1 MKNHRNHRAKLIS
14 ITTNLGI
21 EKRFKNSN
29 RYMSLSSLSKD
40 LPSKTE
46 SSTLDSFMINSQTN
60 RSDYS
65 FKSEIKNKQ
74 NNLLKFQNA
83 TKSFDEIPNNNEKVI
98 RTTIK
103 IPTRR
108 EKQFITSGKITEKLI
123 KTQTANIEKESKK
136 PKRNKDYLNIKSK
149 KEYLNEEKRKHDEI
163 NNQIK
168 NDFFKALEID
178 KNKFL
183 KNTNLINLNVEE
195 KIKKT
200 ISTTLYDNLQLTK
213 EIKQLYLNDY
223 IKYCQEMMKNKKK
236 ANIYEVIK
244 KEQLDEIE
252 RTQKINEIRIR
263 NEKKKALRKKILII
277 ILTLAAHLY
286 RSRLSISQFLEI
298 HEQSL
303 DKLSFFKE
311 DFDIL
316 KTAIK
321 NDNQRKV
328 KLLVE
333 GNKFLCQMFDDF
345 NQTALHVAAKR
356 PRGEIIKLI
365 LKAGAKI
372 DAQDIAGRTALHYA
386 CLYNNLE
393 NVEILLYEYASPLKL
408 DNSGKEPGDYTT
420 DKVIKFFTDRA
431 KTLVD
436 LNLIGINIRESL
448 KRIRTGLEYFFNIP
462 ERRLRMM
469 IG

>member
-1 MKNHRNHRAKLIS
+1 MKKHRKELIS
-14 ITTNLGI
+14 IATDLGN
-21 EKRFKNSN
+21 EKLFKNN
-29 RYMSLSSLSKD
+29 IRYMSLSRLTKD

-46 SSTLDSFMINSQTN
+46 ASTLDSIFINSLTN

-65 FKSEIKNKQ
+65 IKSEVKNNQ
-74 NNLLKFQNA
+74 NNNDSKIQNN
-83 TKSFDEIPNNNEKVI
+83 TKSFDVTSNNFENNLRKK
-98 RTTIK
+98 IK

-123 KTQTANIEKESKK
+123 KKERAIIEKESKK
-136 PKRNKDYLNIKSK
+136 PKRNKDYLNIKSNL
-149 KEYLNEEKRKHDEI
+149 EYLKEKKRKHDEI
-163 NNQIK
+163 NNEIK
-168 NDFFKALEID
+168 NDFFNALEID

-183 KNTNLINLNVEE
+183 NNSHFININIEE

-223 IKYCQEMMKNKKK
+223 IKYCEEMMRNKKK

-244 KEQLDEIE
+244 KEQLDEKE

-286 RSRLSISQFLEI
+286 RSRLSISQFLKI
-298 HEQSL
+298 HEESL
-303 DKLSFFKE
+303 DKLSFFRE

-321 NDNQRKV
+321 NNNERKV

-333 GNKFLCQMFDDF
+333 GNKYLCQMFDDF

-365 LKAGAKI
+365 LKSGAKI

-393 NVEILLYEYASPLKL
+393 NVEILLHDYASPLKL
-408 DNSGKEPGDYTT
+408 DNLGKEPGDYTT
-420 DKVIKFFTDRA
+420 DKVIKFFIDRA

-436 LNLIGINIRESL
+436 LSLSRINIVESL
-448 KRIRTGLEYFFNIP
+448 KRIRSGLEYFFNIP
-462 ERRLRMM
+462 ERKLRRM

>member
-83 TKSFDEIPNNNEKVI
+83 TKSFDEIPKNNEKVI

-263 NEKKKALRKKILII
+263 NEKKKELRKKILII

-436 LNLIGINIRESL
+436 LNLIRINIRESL

>member
-1 MKNHRNHRAKLIS
+1 MKSHRTKLIS
-14 ITTNLGI
+14 ITTNIEI
-21 EKRFKNSN
+21 EKGFKNSN
-29 RYMSLSSLSKD
+29 KYMSLSRLSKD

-46 SSTLDSFMINSQTN
+46 STTLDSFLINSQTN

-65 FKSEIKNKQ
+65 FKSMIKNKQ
-74 NNLLKFQNA
+74 NNLSKVQNE
-83 TKSFDEIPNNNEKVI
+83 TKSFDEIPNNIENKF
-98 RTTIK
+98 RKSIK

-123 KTQTANIEKESKK
+123 KKQKENIEKESKK
-136 PKRNKDYLNIKSK
+136 PKKNKDFLKSNL
-149 KEYLNEEKRKHDEI
+149 EYLNEEKRKYDEI
-163 NNQIK
+163 NDQIK
-168 NDFFKALEID
+168 TEFFNALEKD
-178 KNKFL
+178 KNEFL
-183 KNTNLINLNVEE
+183 KNFKLIHLNVEE

-200 ISTTLYDNLQLTK
+200 ISSTLYDNLQLTK

-303 DKLSFFKE
+303 HKLSFFKD

-356 PRGEIIKLI
+356 PRGEIIRLI
-365 LKAGAKI
+365 LKSGAKI

-436 LNLIGINIRESL
+436 LNLIRINIRESL

-462 ERRLRMM
+462 ERRLRRM

>member
-1 MKNHRNHRAKLIS
+1 MKSHRTKLIS
-14 ITTNLGI
+14 ITTNIEI
-21 EKRFKNSN
+21 EKGFKNSN
-29 RYMSLSSLSKD
+29 KYMSLSRLSKD

-46 SSTLDSFMINSQTN
+46 SSTLDSFLINSQTN

-74 NNLLKFQNA
+74 NNLSKVQNE
-83 TKSFDEIPNNNEKVI
+83 TKSFDEIPNNIENKF
-98 RTTIK
+98 RKSIK

-123 KTQTANIEKESKK
+123 KKQKENIEKESKN
-136 PKRNKDYLNIKSK
+136 PKKNKDFIKINL
-149 KEYLNEEKRKHDEI
+149 EYLNEEKRKHDEI
-163 NNQIK
+163 NDQIK
-168 NDFFKALEID
+168 TEFFNALEKD
-178 KNKFL
+178 KNEFL
-183 KNTNLINLNVEE
+183 KNSKLINLNIGE

-200 ISTTLYDNLQLTK
+200 ISSTLYDNLQLTK

-303 DKLSFFKE
+303 HKLSFFKD

-356 PRGEIIKLI
+356 PRGEIIRLI
-365 LKAGAKI
+365 LKSGAKI
-372 DAQDIAGRTALHYA
+372 DAQDITGRTALHYA

-462 ERRLRMM
+462 ERRLRKM

>member
-83 TKSFDEIPNNNEKVI
+83 TKSFDEIPKNNEKVI

-123 KTQTANIEKESKK
+123 KKQTANIEKESKK

-168 NDFFKALEID
+168 NDFFKALEKD

-263 NEKKKALRKKILII
+263 NEKKKDLRKKILII
-277 ILTLAAHLY
+277 IITLAAHLY

-436 LNLIGINIRESL
+436 LNLIRINIRESL
-448 KRIRTGLEYFFNIP
+448 KRIRTGLEYFFHIP

>member
-83 TKSFDEIPNNNEKVI
+83 TKSFEEIPNNNEKVI

-123 KTQTANIEKESKK
+123 KKQTANIEKESKK

-168 NDFFKALEID
+168 NDFFKALEKD

-195 KIKKT
+195 KIKK
-200 ISTTLYDNLQLTK
+200 N
-213 EIKQLYLNDY
+213 
-223 IKYCQEMMKNKKK
+223 
-236 ANIYEVIK
+236 NI
-244 KEQLDEIE
+244 
-252 RTQKINEIRIR
+252 N
-263 NEKKKALRKKILII
+263 NII
-277 ILTLAAHLY
+277 
-286 RSRLSISQFLEI
+286 
-298 HEQSL
+298 
-303 DKLSFFKE
+303 
-311 DFDIL
+311 
-316 KTAIK
+316 
-321 NDNQRKV
+321 
-328 KLLVE
+328 
-333 GNKFLCQMFDDF
+333 
-345 NQTALHVAAKR
+345 
-356 PRGEIIKLI
+356 
-365 LKAGAKI
+365 
-372 DAQDIAGRTALHYA
+372 
-386 CLYNNLE
+386 
-393 NVEILLYEYASPLKL
+393 
-408 DNSGKEPGDYTT
+408 
-420 DKVIKFFTDRA
+420 
-431 KTLVD
+431 
-436 LNLIGINIRESL
+436 
-448 KRIRTGLEYFFNIP
+448 
-462 ERRLRMM
+462 
-469 IG
+469 